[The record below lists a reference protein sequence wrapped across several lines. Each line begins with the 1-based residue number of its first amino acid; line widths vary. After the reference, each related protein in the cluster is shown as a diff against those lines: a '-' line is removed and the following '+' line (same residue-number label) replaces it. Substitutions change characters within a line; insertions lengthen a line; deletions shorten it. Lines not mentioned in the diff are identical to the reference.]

1 MGFLVVRSTAFLRWL
16 KGLRDK
22 RAQARI
28 IVRIDRIEE
37 GNFGDH
43 RTVGKGVS
51 EMRIPVGKGYRVYY
65 TIRKMKVV
73 ILLCGGAKSSQ
84 TRDIRRAHQMAGEL

>member
-1 MGFLVVRSTAFLRWL
+1 MGFSVVRSTTFLRWL

-51 EMRIPVGKGYRVYY
+51 EMRIPDGKGYRVYY
-65 TIRKMKVV
+65 TIRKMTVV